1 MQVSKQQLEK
11 ELQKLLEAIEK
22 YNLFRELNSYDKSGN

>member
-1 MQVSKQQLEK
+1 MKVTKQQLEK

-22 YNLFRELNSYDKSGN
+22 YNLFREVNTNAKS

>member
-1 MQVSKQQLEK
+1 MVTKEQLEK

-22 YNLFRELNSYDKSGN
+22 YNRFIEENSK

>member
-1 MQVSKQQLEK
+1 MQVTKEQLEK

-22 YNLFRELNSYDKSGN
+22 YNLFREVNTK

>member
-1 MQVSKQQLEK
+1 MVTKQQLEK

-22 YNLFRELNSYDKSGN
+22 YNRFIEENSK

>member
-1 MQVSKQQLEK
+1 MVTKQQLEK

-22 YNLFRELNSYDKSGN
+22 YNRFIEDNSK